1 MVPPHSSSSSD
12 GWNFKRS
19 HAGPVHGSNM
29 PIDIPETSYT
39 DEYDDGDDIGE
50 LPVPS
55 NSGSSHG
62 GQADKVIRRRSSK
75 ACDQCR
81 KSKCKCERT
90 TDGAAC
96 KNCTML
102 GTPCTFLGPSRKRG
116 PPKGYI
122 DAIEARLHQTE
133 ALLGILL
140 ALEADR
146 SEKGNSSRERDDGAE
161 KDGSLTSVLAALRKD
176 TLAREILNRVDMTP
190 YGVRGR
196 KTGKTK
202 SRSNAHSQAGSSGSF
217 NLQTTHP
224 STEWQDEVVS
234 ILSRT
239 LYTRPSRTKLGSFK
253 TLPSR
258 EGEPN
263 VGESDLLRRRRRRLE
278 GDVDDLSICPRGGS
292 NPRSPLLSASPGSSP
307 VLSRAGETSVVCSE
321 ADAGDVTEEDV
332 TGAFGLLSLNEDEQ
346 IRYHGEASGLHILG
360 INAKDEARNEGG
372 IWRFPKARVW
382 PPIPASSS
390 NPPTD
395 QSMDTAAGNPGH
407 LSLFSF
413 TEDSLEIHLPD
424 SSMQQHLLEL
434 YFTYVHASFPI
445 LHKSAFWESYKS
457 MQKKDSPSSDGD
469 GCEHE
474 SRTSRS
480 PFTRLRHHASPL
492 LLLSMFS
499 IAARYSALSS
509 PLPTTCS
516 SSPSTRPPEPLEMW
530 AAGDDHFSQAKVL
543 LDRSYASSR
552 PSTVQAL
559 LLLSYREL
567 GIGAMAQA
575 WMYTGMAVRMAQDL
589 GMHRSADGW
598 SRANFGRLFSDCEL
612 QERRRIWWG
621 CVTLDAY
628 ISTYIGRPLA
638 IAGKDCNT
646 HLPST
651 DESEEMEPWATHA
664 SVPPDVNG
672 HGYRPEV
679 EVPIPVT
686 GHIITCFT
694 ASATLT
700 TILSPILR
708 SIYCSGTA
716 SYRHAE
722 LIRLESELD
731 KWYHNLPG
739 HLRFELRHDS
749 SGNWHVPDG
758 KSVPLPHIL
767 TLHMQYWCTALLLHR
782 PFIRQVYMGNKKR
795 GESSSSDIE
804 GRSSSEKNYELCVA
818 AANHIASIVSFYR
831 EKYCL
836 QRAPMFLCFYVFTAG
851 IMHITNLS
859 LCPDDPQAQL
869 GLGRCMQALEDM
881 EIVWPSAARAH
892 ELLRTCNPLSHSP
905 PRPRPHY
912 AASPSGQ
919 KRTAEHFI
927 ETDGSQYDQPRSTH
941 VPTLS
946 RDANHIVPSQAPYAQ
961 AWRSTQYG
969 TVAGDASATPSPDE
983 FPQGVSPGQP
993 SSFFPWNDDG
1003 GSGPYLPYPGTLSTS
1018 VLSQTYSTGL
1028 VDDRRQPQSVTSHH
1042 GQGRLHGHS
1051 NEGEQGYDQVSGARY
1066 PQYWNDYTSFGQMG
1080 IMYSHPESRH
1090 SSQPPHPPPQV
1101 EMYLNGQYG
1110 NVYNN
1115 HPPS

>member
-1 MVPPHSSSSSD
+1 MAPPHSSPASD
-12 GWNFKRS
+12 GWNFKR
-19 HAGPVHGSNM
+19 SNM

-50 LPVPS
+50 LPLLS
-55 NSGSSHG
+55 NSGSHG
-62 GQADKVIRRRSSK
+62 GQAGKVIRRRSSK

-90 TDGAAC
+90 TDGTAC

-146 SEKGNSSRERDDGAE
+146 SERGSCRSEQDDGAE
-161 KDGSLTSVLAALRKD
+161 KDGSLTNVLAALRKD

-196 KTGKTK
+196 KTGKAK
-202 SRSNAHSQAGSSGSF
+202 PRSNTHSQAGSPGPV

-224 STEWQDEVVS
+224 STEWQDDVIS

-239 LYTRPSRTKLGSFK
+239 FRARSSRTKSSSFK
-253 TLPSR
+253 IL
-258 EGEPN
+258 EGEP
-263 VGESDLLRRRRRRLE
+263 GAAESDVLRRSRRRLE
-278 GDVDDLSICPRGGS
+278 GDADDFNICLSGGS
-292 NPRSPLLSASPGSSP
+292 STRSPLLSASLGSSP
-307 VLSRAGETSVVCSE
+307 VLSRAGEASVVCSE
-321 ADAGDVTEEDV
+321 ADADDMTEENV
-332 TGAFGLLSLNEDEQ
+332 TDAFGQLSLNEDKQ
-346 IRYHGEASGLHILG
+346 IRYHGEASGLHLLG
-360 INAKDEARNEGG
+360 ISAKDEARNEGG

-382 PPIPASSS
+382 PPIPAPGRSTSAD
-390 NPPTD
+390 PP
-395 QSMDTAAGNPGH
+395 MDTASGDFGH
-407 LSLFSF
+407 LSLTS
-413 TEDSLEIHLPD
+413 TAESSPEINLPE
-424 SSMQQHLLEL
+424 SSVQQHLLEL

-445 LHKSAFWESYKS
+445 LHKDAFWDSHKS
-457 MQKKDSPSSDGD
+457 MQKKDNSSAEAD
-469 GCEHE
+469 GCEQD

-480 PFTRLRHHASPL
+480 PFNRLRDHASPL
-492 LLLSMFS
+492 LLLSMFA

-509 PLPTTCS
+509 PLPATRS
-516 SSPSTRPPEPLEMW
+516 SSPSTPRPEPPEMW
-530 AAGDDHFSQAKVL
+530 VAGDEYFSQAKAL
-543 LDRSYASSR
+543 LDRTYASSR

-559 LLLSYREL
+559 LLLGYREL

-598 SRANFGRLFSDCEL
+598 ARADFGKLFSDCEL
-612 QERRRIWWG
+612 RERRRIWWG
-621 CVTLDAY
+621 CVVLDAY

-638 IAGKDCNT
+638 IVGKDCNT

-664 SVPPDVNG
+664 SVPPDING
-672 HGYRPEV
+672 HGYRSEV
-679 EVPIPVT
+679 EVPIPAR
-686 GHIITCFT
+686 GHIISCFI

-700 TILSPILR
+700 TILSNILR
-708 SIYCSGTA
+708 SIYSNGSA
-716 SYRHAE
+716 SYRQAE
-722 LIRLESELD
+722 LIRLESELG
-731 KWYHNLPG
+731 KWYHNLPE
-739 HLRFELRHDS
+739 HLRFELRHGS
-749 SGNWHVPDG
+749 SGNWHVSDG
-758 KSVPLPHIL
+758 KSLPLPHTL

-782 PFIRQVYMGNKKR
+782 PFIRQIYTGNKKK
-795 GESSSSDIE
+795 GESSSDIE

-818 AANHIASIVSFYR
+818 AANHIASIASFYR

-836 QRAPMFLCFYVFTAG
+836 QRAPMFLCFYLFTAG
-851 IMHITNLS
+851 IMHITSLS

-869 GLGRCMQALEDM
+869 GLSRCMQALEDM

-892 ELLRTCNPLSHSP
+892 ELLRTCNPLSRSP
-905 PRPRPHY
+905 SRPRPHY

-919 KRTAEHFI
+919 KRTAEHLA
-927 ETDGSQYDQPRSTH
+927 ETGGSQYGQSQSAH
-941 VPTLS
+941 VTALP
-946 RDANHIVPSQAPYAQ
+946 RDANPVVPSQAPYAP

-969 TVAGDASATPSPDE
+969 TSATPSPDE
-983 FPQGVSPGQP
+983 FPQGVPPGQS
-993 SSFFPWNDDG
+993 SSFSPWNDDG
-1003 GSGPYLPYPGTLSTS
+1003 GSGPYLPYPGTLTTS
-1018 VLSQTYSTGL
+1018 VLPQTYSTGL
-1028 VDDRRQPQSVTSHH
+1028 VDERRQAQSVTSHH
-1042 GQGRLHGHS
+1042 GQGRLHGHP
-1051 NEGEQGYDQVSGARY
+1051 NEGEHGYDQVSGARY
-1066 PQYWNDYTSFGQMG
+1066 PQYWNDYTPFGQLG
-1080 IMYSHPESRH
+1080 IMYTHPEGRH
-1090 SSQPPHPPPQV
+1090 SSQPSHPSQV

-1110 NVYNN
+1110 NIYNN